1 MKKFVFLHLSQKDN
15 YKLNNK
21 NKTKMSNINI
31 IKDDKFMKI

>member
-1 MKKFVFLHLSQKDN
+1 MKIFVFLYLSQKDN

-21 NKTKMSNINI
+21 NKTKMSKLNI